1 MQNSAEANP
10 TFQNRAPLMT
20 FKPEKESLIASS
32 YQESVDFVDETES
45 HTYFNEL
52 SPFQTQLTPI
62 QKKSPSNGFKPPILQ
77 LEKLD
82 SVYPGP

>member
-1 MQNSAEANP
+1 MQISAEANP

-20 FKPEKESLIASS
+20 FKPEKESLIISNAEASI
-32 YQESVDFVDETES
+32 EFVDETES
-45 HTYFNEL
+45 NTYFNEL